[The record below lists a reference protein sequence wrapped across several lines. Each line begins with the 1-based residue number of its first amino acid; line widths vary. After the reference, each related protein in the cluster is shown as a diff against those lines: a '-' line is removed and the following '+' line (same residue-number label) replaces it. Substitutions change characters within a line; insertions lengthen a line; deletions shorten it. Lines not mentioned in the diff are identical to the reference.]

1 MLSFVLSGRK
11 DSRSCPV
18 IESVGCRSA
27 GQLSVWLR
35 YEDACVLNVCVH
47 LAALLM
53 RVWVSQKLYLS
64 VQLRRPFPAA
74 CFLVVARPLARPL
87 LLHPL
92 GPGVS
97 SCGRPGG
104 SWRVHPGCGQVA
116 GRGRWRHDRGRGDV
130 DRYGVLPGAR
140 AASRHGRARGL
151 DCARVAMAEIITTIA
166 LPSVPPVSRFSR
178 KLTNSIWSRPSSSNT
193 SKKWRVERASRSEAQ
208 TTTTWKRPRRA
219 STSNRSKAGRFTRVP
234 LTP

>member
-1 MLSFVLSGRK
+1 M
-11 DSRSCPV
+11 
-18 IESVGCRSA
+18 SA
-27 GQLSVWLR
+27 RPGPCGGQSAMVVPT
-35 YEDACVLNVCVH
+35 AI
-47 LAALLM
+47 
-53 RVWVSQKLYLS
+53 SQAIAGVERRTPQNGHAYNLYLS

-87 LLHPL
+87 LSHPL
-92 GPGVS
+92 APGVS

-104 SWRVHPGCGQVA
+104 SRRVHPGCGQVA

-193 SKKWRVERASRSEAQ
+193 SKKWRVERASRSES
-208 TTTTWKRPRRA
+208 PDHHHLE
-219 STSNRSKAGRFTRVP
+219 TSATGVP
-234 LTP
+234 QQSV